1 MSVLGVHQ
9 QFSADDVSITLAV
22 DGHVARR
29 SGADLYMVDVRCR
42 IPRVALRAHTQYTDG
57 LMHLRRPYHSRRPR
71 TDCGDPRIGLKRIR
85 FSMSNNHPVAVLD
98 TRVSETSQHPKDS
111 PSSRLGSKPSRG
123 VTRFSDFTLALILA
137 RRLRVRRVELGL
149 TRERLALRAGVPPS
163 TIKAFE
169 RSGRIGLEA
178 FMRLATALGRLHDLS
193 DVLLRRRT
201 PDSSRVLGRRIR
213 GRTRGRASTEEP
225 LNPRSR
231 PSVSN

>member
-1 MSVLGVHQ
+1 MPHPTRGFLRPH
-9 QFSADDVSITLAV
+9 AI
-22 DGHVARR
+22 RR
-29 SGADLYMVDVRCR
+29 WYDA
-42 IPRVALRAHTQYTDG
+42 PPK
-57 LMHLRRPYHSRRPR
+57 PYHSRRPR
-71 TDCGDPRIGLKRIR
+71 TDSGDPRIGLKLIR
-85 FSMSNNHPVAVLD
+85 FSMSNNHPVAVSD
-98 TRVSETSQHPKDS
+98 TPVSERSQHPKDS
-111 PSSRLGSKPSRG
+111 PASHLASEPPRR
-123 VTRFSDFTLALILA
+123 VTRDADFTLALILA

-201 PDSSRVLGRRIR
+201 PDSSRVFGRRIR

-225 LNPRSR
+225 LIPRSL
-231 PSVSN
+231 PSASN

>member
-1 MSVLGVHQ
+1 MPHPTRGFLRP
-9 QFSADDVSITLAV
+9 
-22 DGHVARR
+22 VAIRR
-29 SGADLYMVDVRCR
+29 WYDA
-42 IPRVALRAHTQYTDG
+42 PPK
-57 LMHLRRPYHSRRPR
+57 PYHSRRPR
-71 TDCGDPRIGLKRIR
+71 TDSGDPRIGLKLIR
-85 FSMSNNHPVAVLD
+85 FSMSNNHPVAVSD
-98 TRVSETSQHPKDS
+98 TPVSERSQHPKDS
-111 PSSRLGSKPSRG
+111 PASHLASEPPRR
-123 VTRFSDFTLALILA
+123 VTRDADFTLALILA

-201 PDSSRVLGRRIR
+201 PDSSRVFGRRIR

-225 LNPRSR
+225 LNPRSL
-231 PSVSN
+231 PSASN

>member
-1 MSVLGVHQ
+1 MPHP
-9 QFSADDVSITLAV
+9 
-22 DGHVARR
+22 AR
-29 SGADLYMVDVRCR
+29 SF
-42 IPRVALRAHTQYTDG
+42 LRPHAI
-57 LMHLRRPYHSRRPR
+57 RRWYDAPPKPYHSRRPR
-71 TDCGDPRIGLKRIR
+71 TDSGDPRIGLKLIR
-85 FSMSNNHPVAVLD
+85 FSMSNNHPVAVSD
-98 TRVSETSQHPKDS
+98 TPVSERSQHPKGS
-111 PSSRLGSKPSRG
+111 PASHLASEPPRR
-123 VTRFSDFTLALILA
+123 VTRDADFTLALILA

-201 PDSSRVLGRRIR
+201 PDSSRVFGRRIR

-225 LNPRSR
+225 LNPRSL
-231 PSVSN
+231 PSASN